1 MAVFYGARK
10 TLADLVRGI
19 SSFTR
24 LNYGTLNPPYSLKNV
39 NAATVVIL
47 SDGTVS

>member
-1 MAVFYGARK
+1 MVLGRR
-10 TLADLVRGI
+10 LADLVRGI

-24 LNYGTLNPPYSLKNV
+24 LNYGMLNPPYSLKNV

-47 SDGTVS
+47 SALFDGTVS